1 MPKFAIVSEG
11 PTDQVVLD
19 RVISLICESGFEDDV
34 IVNFAQPIRDETDS
48 NKSEIGGWELVLE
61 YCSTR
66 ISDALASNDYVVIQI
81 DTDCGEEVNF
91 GVPLTSGGQDRPFV
105 DLIADVERLIAGK
118 IGEPLFSK
126 FKERFIFAVSVHS
139 LESWLLLY
147 FFSDGR
153 TKNSFEKLQYR
164 FKTKWNYNRFEKE
177 VGCYQLI
184 TKKIKQKDLNSFV
197 GGDHSFGVFLKR
209 LTELESLTALIPDDA
224 DNGRLNSPAPGENIE
239 ARSVD
244 EA

>member
-81 DTDCGEEVNF
+81 DTDCGEEENY
-91 GVPLTSGGQDRPFV
+91 GVPLTTGGRDRPFV
-105 DLIADVERLIAGK
+105 DLIVDVEQLIAQK
-118 IGEPLFSK
+118 IGEPLFSE

-147 FFSDGR
+147 FFSDRR
-153 TKNSFEKLQYR
+153 TKNSFKKLQYFLKR
-164 FKTKWNYNRFEKE
+164 KWNYDRFEKE
-177 VGCYQLI
+177 IGCYQSI
-184 TKKIKQKDLNSFV
+184 AKKIKHKDLSSFV
-197 GGDHSFGVFLKR
+197 GGDHSFGFFLKR
-209 LTELESLTALIPDDA
+209 LTELEPLKASKSDDV
-224 DNGRLNSPAPGENIE
+224 DNGQSNSRASGEDIE
-239 ARSVD
+239 ARSVG